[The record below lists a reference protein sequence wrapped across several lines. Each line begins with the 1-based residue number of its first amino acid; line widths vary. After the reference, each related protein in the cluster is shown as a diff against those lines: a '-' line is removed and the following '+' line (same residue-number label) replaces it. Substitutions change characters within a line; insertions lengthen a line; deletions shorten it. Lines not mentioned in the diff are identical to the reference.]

1 MSTSFTADEFVNIW
15 VDAGDTSDDNEF
27 YRQWSVH
34 ASAKHAAQPLQAA
47 NALKKAYP
55 DHSLVLT
62 LHNILNFPKALFT
75 PLPDAPLVT
84 KVFFIPGAR
93 KNGEATGGLIDQIDF
108 GAFVGAWGVRR
119 RNHLTQ

>member
-15 VDAGDTSDDNEF
+15 VDDDNEF

-34 ASAKHAAQPLQAA
+34 ASAKHAAQPLQIA

-62 LHNILNFPKALFT
+62 PQNILGFPKALFS
-75 PLPDAPLVT
+75 PLPDAPLVSKT
-84 KVFFIPGAR
+84 MFIPGAR
-93 KNGEATGGLIDQIDF
+93 KNGEATGWVVDQIDF
-108 GAFVGAWGVRR
+108 AAFVGAWGVRR
-119 RNHLTQ
+119 RNHLTR

>member
-15 VDAGDTSDDNEF
+15 VDAGDTHDDNEF
-27 YRQWSVH
+27 YRQWTVH

-62 LHNILNFPKALFT
+62 FQNILNFPKALFS

-84 KVFFIPGAR
+84 KVMFIPGAR
-93 KNGEATGGLIDQIDF
+93 NNGEATGGLIDQIDF